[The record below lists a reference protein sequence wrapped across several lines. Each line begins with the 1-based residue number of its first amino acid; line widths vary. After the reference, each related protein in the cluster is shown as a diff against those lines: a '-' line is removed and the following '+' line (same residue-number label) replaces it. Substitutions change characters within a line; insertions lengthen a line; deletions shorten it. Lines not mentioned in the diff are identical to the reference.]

1 MTKVELFLTITSR
14 ISSIEVIRIKKNI
27 NSGLLVDP
35 IPNSPN
41 RHDKNCM
48 ADGEENYLRDLGSE
62 RVNPYDKVIWT
73 DSITYGPIITR
84 TTLDDDKQI
93 LDEHMSIDY
102 CLIVNIT
109 TLT

>member
-1 MTKVELFLTITSR
+1 MVTVIGEGWFEPSLLSSPCHQPSVQMLFNCLHPMSDKGRTFLTITSR

-48 ADGEENYLRDLGSE
+48 SDGEENY
-62 RVNPYDKVIWT
+62 
-73 DSITYGPIITR
+73 
-84 TTLDDDKQI
+84 
-93 LDEHMSIDY
+93 
-102 CLIVNIT
+102 
-109 TLT
+109 